1 MANFKSAEEL
11 QNKIY
16 QKMSVKEKL
25 KITGQLFLLGKKLNQ
40 TNYKNTKSKEND
52 PGKTS
57 I

>member
-40 TNYKNTKSKEND
+40 TNYKNTKSKKND